1 MSSRVLLDNI
11 FDIIRPQSFLKPLL
25 VQEELH
31 DPVWQQTLQMKTRL
45 KHQTQLTNVSYHTY
59 LHCID
64 TCLSGNRKNQTSE
77 KHFTG
82 LDLNIINV
90 SDRNNTTFTGPNVCL
105 RSFTPFPPTQWSHRW
120 PWEERPPETHQLLVD
135 SLHISLPTL
144 TKHKYG
150 HHVSIK

>member
-31 DPVWQQTLQMKTRL
+31 DPVWQQTLQMKTLL
-45 KHQTQLTNVSYHTY
+45 KHQTQLTNVSYHTR
-59 LHCID
+59 HVFV
-64 TCLSGNRKNQTSE
+64 RKQECKSQTNE

-90 SDRNNTTFTGPNVCL
+90 SDLNNTTFTGPNVCL
-105 RSFTPFPPTQWSHRW
+105 RFFTPFPLTQWSHQW
-120 PWEERPPETHQLLVD
+120 PWEERPPEIPQLLVD

-144 TKHKYG
+144 TKHKYW
-150 HHVSIK
+150 HHVTIK